1 MQNNTVVPRN
11 KSHLNIVIMVV
22 FGLVV
27 LGLVFWNLPRGYSAD
42 LSQIGKGKNI
52 MVMVHDHYLVDST
65 RLMENL
71 DRLRADYAGVV
82 EFVVADMQ
90 VAEGQAF
97 AKAHDVGATTLV
109 FFSPDGTV
117 LGSVQGLRAIDTL
130 RATLN
135 QVFHL
140 STPDSV
146 DAHSGRR

>member
-1 MQNNTVVPRN
+1 MPNNTAAPRK
-11 KSHLNIVIMVV
+11 KSHLTTVIMVV
-22 FGLVV
+22 FSLAV

-71 DRLRADYAGVV
+71 DKLRADYAGVV

-97 AKAHDVGATTLV
+97 AKAHNAGATALL
-109 FFSPDGTV
+109 FFSPDGTP
-117 LGSVQGLRAIDTL
+117 LGSVQGMQEVDTL
-130 RATLN
+130 RDTLN
-135 QVFHL
+135 QVFRL
-140 STPDSV
+140 PSP
-146 DAHSGRR
+146 GR